1 MKHSLP
7 ISLLLTTLLLSVTP
21 CHASRVKAYV
31 NRFSVSVAEN
41 REELKGSL
49 QTLLMSRLNSDEI
62 QAVDKLADADIIIE
76 GSYIVF
82 GGVFSL
88 DGLIKNSS
96 GQFIDRVFIQGDSQT
111 ELIPAV
117 SDMARALRRS
127 LGKWDPSLA
136 VKGEDKPATV
146 SEKLSPVKARK
157 EPHGNA
163 RPAVLGV
170 PPASARQQPLEKPWE
185 SHRLPES
192 LNGIAIG
199 RVNGDRGVELF
210 TSSERSLR
218 YYLKGK
224 MLQFVSAITVA
235 PDERVVGVDTAD
247 LDRDGV
253 WEIYL
258 SVIKGG
264 VPASQ
269 VYQVEN
275 NQLKRIAADIPYFL
289 RGIANPGKELKI
301 YAQKVTASGSLHGDL
316 FEIVKRGESFATEN
330 PQKLPL
336 FANLYNFVR
345 FKGAKGEQNYV
356 VGHPDG
362 YLLVYAPDGKQ
373 LWKSR
378 DKFGGSEEVS
388 CSPGAGSS
396 PSCNLARSQR
406 LLVTAAGDIV
416 APRNTG
422 MKVGGVGGSVRSSIL
437 LLSWDGHSM
446 KEKWRSV
453 QSQSYLA
460 DYSLDDRARELLTIE
475 VEPVADSSGER
486 GSRVVVRKLE

>member
-1 MKHSLP
+1 MKHSLLM
-7 ISLLLTTLLLSVTP
+7 SLLLPTVIFSVTP
-21 CHASRVKAYV
+21 CHAAKVKAYV

-62 QAVDKLADADIIIE
+62 QAVDKQADADIIID

-88 DGLIKNSS
+88 DGLIKSSS
-96 GQFIDRVFIQGDSQT
+96 GQFIDRIFIQGDSQA

-136 VKGEDKPATV
+136 LKVEEKPATV
-146 SEKLSPVKARK
+146 SEKLSPAKARK
-157 EPHGNA
+157 EPA
-163 RPAVLGV
+163 AVAKPAALGV
-170 PPASARQQPLEKPWE
+170 SPVAARQQPAEKPWE

-210 TSSERSLR
+210 TSSERYLR

-224 MLQFVSAITVA
+224 MLQFVTAVTVA
-235 PDERVVGVDTAD
+235 PEEKIVGVDTAD

-253 WEIYL
+253 VEIYL
-258 SVIKGG
+258 SVIRGG

-275 NQLKRIAADIPYFL
+275 NQLKRIAADIPYLL
-289 RGIANPGKELKI
+289 RGIANPGKELKM
-301 YAQKVTASGSLHGDL
+301 YAQKVTATGSLQGDL
-316 FEIVKRGESFATEN
+316 FELVKMGENFTAEN

-345 FKGAKGEQNYV
+345 FKGAKGEQNVV

-378 DKFGGSEEVS
+378 DKFGGSEELS
-388 CSPGAGSS
+388 CAPGSGSS
-396 PSCNLARSQR
+396 STCNLARYQR
-406 LLVTAAGDIV
+406 FIVTAAGDIV
-416 APRNTG
+416 APRNMG
-422 MKVGGVGGSVRSSIL
+422 MKGGGNGTSVRSSIM

-446 KEKWRSV
+446 KEKWRSA

-460 DYSLDDRARELLTIE
+460 DYSLEERAGELLTIE

-486 GSRVVVRKLE
+486 GSRVVARKLK